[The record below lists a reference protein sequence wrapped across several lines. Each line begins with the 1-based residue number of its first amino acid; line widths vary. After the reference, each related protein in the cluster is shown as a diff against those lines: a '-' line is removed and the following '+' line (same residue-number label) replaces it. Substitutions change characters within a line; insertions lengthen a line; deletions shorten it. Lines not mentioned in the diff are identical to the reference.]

1 MSESEAAE
9 ELSEARFRAWT
20 ARMASELRTRPRR
33 SGPRL
38 SLGPHE
44 IGEWRMDE
52 GFGEGEEK
60 REERREAEEERVR
73 GEDIAFLRPWGFFL
87 ERERERE
94 GNGGCSWS
102 LEMGGKGRKLVRRKT
117 IA

>member
-9 ELSEARFRAWT
+9 ELAEARFRAWT

-44 IGEWRMDE
+44 IGEWRMEE

-60 REERREAEEERVR
+60 REERRGAEEERVR
-73 GEDIAFLRPWGFFL
+73 GENIAFLWPWGFFL
-87 ERERERE
+87 EKERGKWRLQ
-94 GNGGCSWS
+94 
-102 LEMGGKGRKLVRRKT
+102 LEPGDGRKGKEVSSKKNNCVT
-117 IA
+117 